1 MSPHDVVFGFGA
13 HTAIDDGPE
22 LLRLVQQADRDGLDV
37 FSLSDHPYIGDRL
50 DAYATVGFVL
60 GRTERI
66 SGFANVT
73 NLPTR
78 PAPMLARMVTSL
90 AALSGGRVVLGMGAG
105 GLWDR
110 ISDMGVA
117 RLSPGDAVDA
127 FEEAIVLVRLLSGGG
142 PPVTHRGRHYRVA
155 QIEPAP
161 VAAPPVWTGS
171 VGPRSLAATGR
182 VADGWIPGHAAD
194 WLSERYRES
203 RPVIDEAA
211 AAVGRD
217 PREIRTIF
225 NLPGRITERSLGAT
239 RDRAGPLDR
248 RFRRPVG
255 RRADRCGA
263 GAQCVWLH
271 ALPGERQRP
280 GRPLP
285 RPLGRRDRP
294 RRTRGD
300 REGARL
306 TADGWRVTGVRVDTR
321 TTAPGAGSALG
332 VVDEQVAAGRREGRV
347 AGAGRAVEERAGP
360 VHRAGAGETVERAAH
375 DVDVLGAGL
384 VHVVARPAGAGRE
397 ADEQGPPG
405 VRFGARAMEAVDDD
419 AVADLRPLGGVDV

>member
-1 MSPHDVVFGFGA
+1 MSPHHVVFGFGA

-22 LLRLVQQADRDGLDV
+22 LLRLVQQADHDGLDI
-37 FSLSDHPYIGDRL
+37 FSLSDHPYIGSRL
-50 DAYATVGFVL
+50 DAYAAIGFVL

-90 AALSGGRVVLGMGAG
+90 AALSGDRIVLGMGAG

-110 ISDMGVA
+110 ISDMGVS

-142 PPVTHRGRHYRVA
+142 PPVTHQGRHYRVEE
-155 QIEPAP
+155 IEPAP

-194 WLSERYRES
+194 WRSERYRVS

-225 NLPGRITERSLGAT
+225 NLPGRITERPLGAT
-239 RDRAGPLDR
+239 RDRAGRWIGGSVGQWIEELTGAVLEHGASGFMLFPADDSALDV
-248 RFRRPVG
+248 RF
-255 RRADRCGA
+255 
-263 GAQCVWLH
+263 
-271 ALPGERQRP
+271 
-280 GRPLP
+280 
-285 RPLGRRDRP
+285 LGR
-294 RRTRGD
+294 
-300 REGARL
+300 
-306 TADGWRVTGVRVDTR
+306 W
-321 TTAPGAGSALG
+321 
-332 VVDEQVAAGRREGRV
+332 
-347 AGAGRAVEERAGP
+347 
-360 VHRAGAGETVERAAH
+360 AGEIA
-375 DVDVLGAGL
+375 
-384 VHVVARPAGAGRE
+384 PAVRE
-397 ADEQGPPG
+397 AIAAERG
-405 VRFGARAMEAVDDD
+405 
-419 AVADLRPLGGVDV
+419 